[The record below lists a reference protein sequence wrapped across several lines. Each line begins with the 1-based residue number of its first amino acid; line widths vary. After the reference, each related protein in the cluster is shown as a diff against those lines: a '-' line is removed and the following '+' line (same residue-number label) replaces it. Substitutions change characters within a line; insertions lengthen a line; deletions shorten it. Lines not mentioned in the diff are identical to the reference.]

1 VAPTQ
6 STVLITG
13 ESGTGKEVVARAI
26 HALSAVAGRIF
37 LPVNCA
43 AIPENLLES
52 QLFGHVRGAFT
63 GAVTSQEGL
72 FSRAKGGTIFLDEI
86 GDMPI
91 GLQSKLLRAIEAKEI
106 LPVGAS
112 HPITVDV
119 RLIAASNRDLE
130 KMANEGQFRED
141 LYYRLNVINVQLPPL
156 RERREDIPALVEYL
170 IRRHNRDMKRAYR
183 GADHGTMKILMS
195 QPWKGNVR
203 ELDNVI
209 EHAMILG
216 DGTWITAADL
226 PRALRDRDDVLPPVG
241 DDLRDALRAYE
252 RMHIEGV
259 LRRCENDKKQAADL
273 LGLSLSSL
281 YRKLNE
287 LGLEL

>member
-1 VAPTQ
+1 
-6 STVLITG
+6 
-13 ESGTGKEVVARAI
+13 
-26 HALSAVAGRIF
+26 
-37 LPVNCA
+37 
-43 AIPENLLES
+43 
-52 QLFGHVRGAFT
+52 
-63 GAVTSQEGL
+63 
-72 FSRAKGGTIFLDEI
+72 
-86 GDMPI
+86 
-91 GLQSKLLRAIEAKEI
+91 
-106 LPVGAS
+106 
-112 HPITVDV
+112 
-119 RLIAASNRDLE
+119 
-130 KMANEGQFRED
+130 
-141 LYYRLNVINVQLPPL
+141 
-156 RERREDIPALVEYL
+156 
-170 IRRHNRDMKRAYR
+170 
-183 GADHGTMKILMS
+183 MKILMS